1 MSRVTFLG
9 IQMGVIEYV
18 TEEVRRQGHDIHTL
32 DGIERVGWMLD
43 AWSQALLWGRL
54 KPELG
59 DAIELGRMVEREKNR
74 NGLRTVNVWVG
85 DRPCPPPS
93 EIEARL
99 TRVFELRVEMS
110 PLQFYRE
117 FEEVHPFVDGNGRTG
132 KILLNWLNGTLLTP
146 IFPPDDFW
154 GRPITNP

>member
-1 MSRVTFLG
+1 
-9 IQMGVIEYV
+9 
-18 TEEVRRQGHDIHTL
+18 
-32 DGIERVGWMLD
+32 
-43 AWSQALLWGRL
+43 
-54 KPELG
+54 
-59 DAIELGRMVEREKNR
+59 
-74 NGLRTVNVWVG
+74 
-85 DRPCPPPS
+85 
-93 EIEARL
+93 
-99 TRVFELRVEMS
+99 MS